1 MDRCSGT
8 SLLIGVAKAR
18 AHIRRSLP
26 ARARAPSVSPATI
39 WRAFFR
45 NHESASHDLLCPASC
60 TFVTLSDPWRQRDFQ
75 RLTWSGHYLDAHCSD
90 WMDVCGRDDVPD
102 GELIRGRRDD
112 LRVLWR
118 GASRDNLVLVRLRQA
133 ARTGA
138 RRAGDGRKPDWV
150 NRSGRTSGVR
160 RRVAIAAGSSTRRS
174 RSTRT
179 RARARARTNTVTS
192 GATNPA
198 LSDSARHTATAIH
211 PTRATDARR
220 APVDRITIDAS
231 TVSAVT
237 TASTVK
243 NRASVWSRLT
253 LTRSAMPFD
262 QSCRRA
268 GKNKNDCGPRPYT
281 ARHR

>member
-8 SLLIGVAKAR
+8 SLLIGEAKAR

-45 NHESASHDLLCPASC
+45 NHKSASHDLLCPASC

-90 WMDVCGRDDVPD
+90 WLDVCGRDDVPD
-102 GELIRGRRDD
+102 RELIRGRGDD
-112 LRVLWR
+112 IRVLWR
-118 GASRDNLVLVRLRQA
+118 GAGRDNLVLVRLRQA
-133 ARTGA
+133 AGTGTC
-138 RRAGDGRKPDWV
+138 RAGDGRKPDWV

-160 RRVAIAAGSSTRRS
+160 RRGGIAAGSSTS

-179 RARARARTNTVTS
+179 RTNRGTSRAA
-192 GATNPA
+192 NPA
-198 LSDSARHTATAIH
+198 FSDSARDAATAIH
-211 PTRATDARR
+211 PTLATDARR

-243 NRASVWSRLT
+243 NRASVWPRLT

-262 QSCRRA
+262 QSRRRA

-281 ARHR
+281 TGHR